1 MIFSKEGENI
11 FLKGTYK
18 NNSSYK
24 IGFSLQ
30 KAIKLGFYSYIF
42 CVILK
47 IIIVIWPLFFLLLIL

>member
-1 MIFSKEGENI
+1 MIFSIEGE
-11 FLKGTYK
+11 KKWKEVPYK

-24 IGFSLQ
+24 IVFSLQ